1 MQGAKIL
8 LGRKLR
14 NPMKIRLWQ
23 KVIIGMVLGVL
34 FGLFFKPY
42 TAYIEPVG
50 IVFLNMIKMVI
61 VPLVFFAMLNGIT
74 SVNDAGTFGRLGG
87 RALLIYMST
96 STFAVLIGIIFANVF
111 QPGAGLTIDLS
122 HSVKHQD
129 SGKLLKDLFINLI
142 PTNPIKAMADGNVL
156 QVVVFALFTG
166 FALILIGE
174 KGREVKK
181 LIFSCTHLVFK
192 MIQLVIQLTPYGVFA
207 IISCVIAQYGM
218 EVIIHLGK
226 FICVASG
233 AFLVQYILF
242 GVMLCVFAKINPI
255 PFFRKMSNTQ
265 SLAFATASSKATVA
279 TSITELRKIGVSKE
293 SASFVLPLGAA
304 INMDGSAIYL
314 AICAIF
320 SAQIFGIEL
329 TLSHYIILMFTTT
342 IGAMGA
348 GASPGGS
355 IIMMSMVL
363 SSIGVPLE
371 GMGVILGIDRLV
383 DMLRTTVNVTG
394 DCTVTLI
401 VDKMNGTFDKKAY
414 YSKV

>member
-1 MQGAKIL
+1 M
-8 LGRKLR
+8 
-14 NPMKIRLWQ
+14 
-23 KVIIGMVLGVL
+23 
-34 FGLFFKPY
+34 
-42 TAYIEPVG
+42 
-50 IVFLNMIKMVI
+50 
-61 VPLVFFAMLNGIT
+61 
-74 SVNDAGTFGRLGG
+74 
-87 RALLIYMST
+87 YMST

-111 QPGAGLTIDLS
+111 QPGLGLTIDLGNP
-122 HSVKHQD
+122 VKYQD

-142 PTNPIKAMADGNVL
+142 PTNPIKAMADGNIL
-156 QVVVFALFTG
+156 QVVIFALFTG

-174 KGREVKK
+174 RGREVKN

-207 IISCVIAQYGM
+207 IISCVIAQYGIEIM
-218 EVIIHLGK
+218 LHLGK
-226 FICVASG
+226 FILVVSG
-233 AFLVQYILF
+233 AFLLQYILF
-242 GVMLCVFAKINPI
+242 GVMLLVLAKINPI

-279 TSITELRKIGVSKE
+279 TSIMELRKIGVSKE
-293 SASFVLPLGAA
+293 STSFVLPLGAA

-329 TLSHYIILMFTTT
+329 TFHHYIILMFTST
-342 IGAMGA
+342 IGAIGA

-371 GMGVILGIDRLV
+371 GMGVILGVDRFL

-401 VDKMNGTFDKKAY
+401 VDRINGTFDEKTY

>member
-1 MQGAKIL
+1 
-8 LGRKLR
+8 
-14 NPMKIRLWQ
+14 MKLWQ
-23 KVIIGMVLGVL
+23 KVILGMVLGVL
-34 FGLFFKPY
+34 FGAFFKPY
-42 TAYIEPVG
+42 TVYIEPVG
-50 IVFLNMIKMVI
+50 TVFFNMIKMVI
-61 VPLVFFAMLNGIT
+61 VPLVFFAMLNGMA
-74 SVNDAGTFGRLGG
+74 SVSDAGTFGRLGS
-87 RALLIYMST
+87 RAFLMYMST

-111 QPGAGLTIDLS
+111 QPGLGLTIDLGNP
-122 HSVKHQD
+122 VKYQD
-129 SGKLLKDLFINLI
+129 SSKLLKDLFINLI
-142 PTNPIKAMADGNVL
+142 PTNPIKAMADGNIL
-156 QVVVFALFTG
+156 QVVIFALFTG

-174 KGREVKK
+174 RGREVKN

-207 IISCVIAQYGM
+207 IISCVIAQYGIEIM
-218 EVIIHLGK
+218 LHLGK
-226 FICVASG
+226 FILVVSG
-233 AFLVQYILF
+233 AFLLQYILF
-242 GVMLCVFAKINPI
+242 GVMLLVLAKINPI

-279 TSITELRKIGVSKE
+279 TSIMELRKIGVSKE
-293 SASFVLPLGAA
+293 STSFVLPLGAA

-329 TLSHYIILMFTTT
+329 TFHHYIILMFTST
-342 IGAMGA
+342 IGAIGA

-371 GMGVILGIDRLV
+371 GMGVILGVDRLL

-401 VDKMNGTFDKKAY
+401 VDRINGTFDEKTY